1 MQGNLQRRY
10 QVQKE
15 VTRGGGF
22 QGNFRVRDLPRLSE
36 FLYSDEGI
44 VEIEFEI
51 VRGDF
56 EATLLTG
63 RMKTCLSIECQRCLK
78 AMEKPMSMEFSLLVD
93 ATDELVGESSL
104 DTIYSEDGYIDIFE
118 VVEDEIMLGL
128 PLVNMHDDQA
138 CNEYWPV
145 EQQHSEQVTE
155 NPFSVLEKLKTH

>member
-22 QGNFRVRDLPRLSE
+22 QGNIRVRDLPRLSE
-36 FLYSDEGI
+36 FLYSDDAI
-44 VEIEFEI
+44 VEIEFEF
-51 VRGDF
+51 VRGNF
-56 EATLLTG
+56 ESPLLKV
-63 RMKTCLSIECQRCLK
+63 RFKTSLSIECQRCLK
-78 AMEKPMSMEFSLLVD
+78 AMEKPMSMEFNMLVD

-104 DTIYSEDGYIDIFE
+104 DTIYSEDDYIDIFE
-118 VVEDEIMLGL
+118 VVEDEIILGL
-128 PLVNMHDDQA
+128 PLVNMHEDQA

-145 EQQHSEQVTE
+145 EQQQSEQVTE